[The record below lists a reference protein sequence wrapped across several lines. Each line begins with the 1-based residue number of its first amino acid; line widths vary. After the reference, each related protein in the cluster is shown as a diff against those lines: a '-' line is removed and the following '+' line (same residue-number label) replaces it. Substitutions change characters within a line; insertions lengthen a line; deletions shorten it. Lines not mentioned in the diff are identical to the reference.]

1 MQNTQP
7 LTNIPYSR
15 RTHNKQ
21 TLSPNKQILHLGAKL
36 QKAEKQSFDEFTKLP
51 LIVNLFKYAVK
62 TPQFAKEIAVFLPQ
76 FLYICSRKHQIRQ
89 EIWNF

>member
-15 RTHNKQ
+15 RTYNKQ

-36 QKAEKQSFDEFTKLP
+36 QKAEKQSFDVAEFTKLP

-62 TPQFAKEIAVFLPQ
+62 TPQF
-76 FLYICSRKHQIRQ
+76 LYICSRKHQIRQ
-89 EIWNF
+89 EIWNY

>member
-7 LTNIPYSR
+7 LTNMPYSR

-62 TPQFAKEIAVFLPQ
+62 TPQF
-76 FLYICSRKHQIRQ
+76 LYICSRKHQIRQ
-89 EIWNF
+89 EIWNY